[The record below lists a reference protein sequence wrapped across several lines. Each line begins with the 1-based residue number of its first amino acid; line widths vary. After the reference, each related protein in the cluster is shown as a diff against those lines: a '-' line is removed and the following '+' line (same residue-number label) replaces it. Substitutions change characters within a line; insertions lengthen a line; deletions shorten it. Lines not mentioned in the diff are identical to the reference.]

1 MLSFTKQGL
10 CSRAF
15 AASPKLVVVPGLHKT
30 GVLWQGVA
38 PLCCTSASNTSQPT
52 ASAIGGMAAQPK
64 LNLNVENF
72 RDLAEANG
80 AIKPGRVWRCARPS
94 SASESDVCILLDQLG
109 IRDLIDL
116 RSSEEL
122 AEDPYYES
130 YDQPTPKRT
139 PRSYTLSSSDT
150 PSASSLSTSSDTSV
164 PASAGSSAAAQNT
177 HDGQVGKSG
186 AEPSTSSEAPPRNS
200 PSGGTGAK
208 NNKAGSEGGD
218 GSGRPRTLFQGTQFR
233 RYLRQW
239 LSWQAYVD
247 SKGPD
252 TPVIHHQVS
261 LLERNRYY
269 RALLTHVP
277 VTKVAAAM
285 ALGLL
290 QFKEQSR
297 LILLREVNAGGLALL
312 YKIIVD
318 SAKIEIRTVLDL
330 ICNSLENRRPVMF
343 FCKAGKDRTG
353 IIAALVLACSGATDL
368 QIVDDY
374 ARSDAFHAVA
384 LAGIENKPELAGLDR
399 AAFER
404 APAGA
409 MRETIAYINQQY
421 GSLAAYMTHI
431 GFGPERQQQ
440 LRQLLTRD
448 V

>member
-1 MLSFTKQGL
+1 
-10 CSRAF
+10 
-15 AASPKLVVVPGLHKT
+15 
-30 GVLWQGVA
+30 
-38 PLCCTSASNTSQPT
+38 
-52 ASAIGGMAAQPK
+52 MAALPK
-64 LNLNVENF
+64 IPLNVENF

-94 SASESDVCILLDQLG
+94 SASESDVCVLLDQLG

-122 AEDPYYES
+122 AEDRYYPPIES
-130 YDQPTPKRT
+130 YKQSTPKPAT
-139 PRSYTLSSSDT
+139 HTKTLASDA
-150 PSASSLSTSSDTSV
+150 PSASSLSISSDASSV
-164 PASAGSSAAAQNT
+164 SPPVRSTSAAENGQN
-177 HDGQVGKSG
+177 GQEARNA
-186 AEPSTSSEAPPRNS
+186 AEPTTSSEGPPGDS
-200 PSGGTGAK
+200 TTQSTGPMGKEMGAEAGG
-208 NNKAGSEGGD
+208 

-239 LSWQAYVD
+239 LSRQAYVE
-247 SKGPD
+247 SKGED

-261 LLERNRYY
+261 LLERSRFYG
-269 RALLTHVP
+269 ALLTHVP
-277 VTKVAAAM
+277 AQMVATAM

-297 LILLREVNAGGLALL
+297 QILLREVNTGGLALL
-312 YKIIVD
+312 YKIILD

-330 ICNSLENRRPVMF
+330 ICNSLENRRPVLF

-368 QIVDDY
+368 QVVEDY
-374 ARSDAFHAVA
+374 ARSDAYHAVA

-421 GSLAAYMTHI
+421 GSLPAYMTHI
-431 GFGPERQQQ
+431 GFGPERQRQ
-440 LRQLLTRD
+440 LRYLLTKD
-448 V
+448 A